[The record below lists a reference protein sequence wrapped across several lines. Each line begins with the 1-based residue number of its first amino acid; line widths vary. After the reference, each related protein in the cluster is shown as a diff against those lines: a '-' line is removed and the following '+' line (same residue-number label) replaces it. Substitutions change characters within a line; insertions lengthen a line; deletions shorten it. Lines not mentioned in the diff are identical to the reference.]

1 MLSHLLRLLALK
13 LEEKT
18 NWPVQVVLQ
27 ETYLVLF
34 SSQLLNDT
42 LAEWLRRLTRNQL
55 GSPA

>member
-27 ETYLVLF
+27 RTYLDSF
-34 SSQLLNDT
+34 SPNYK
-42 LAEWLRRLTRNQL
+42 
-55 GSPA
+55 